1 VAELNQRFGDWY
13 YVIAN
18 DVYKKIHLGLDD
30 VITEKKSEEE
40 SATPNPGAGFPGGAL
55 PGLPNLPVGGTN

>member
-30 VITEKKSEEE
+30 VISKKGEED
-40 SATPNPGAGFPGGAL
+40 AAKTPPAGGGL
-55 PGLPNLPVGGTN
+55 PGVPNLPFGVGN